1 MATPNK
7 KTLGALGLALALVSI
22 PVYEGI
28 RLTDYRDPVG
38 IPTACMGHT
47 ATAQIGRQRTLLECY
62 ELMYQD
68 VHEHYLHVKRLVK
81 VPLQPHQLSALV
93 HFSYNVGQGALARST
108 LLKRVNAGDFAGAEK
123 EFGKWVYGTVNG
135 KKVVLPGLVTRRQ
148 HEAAMFRGDIEFLE
162 EAFAAMPDG
171 AQSLE
176 DLEVEAQTPTQAP
189 TPPSPQTP
197 SNPHELVSESAT
209 FESPTFWQRLRAFFS
224 AGWETRHGALA

>member
-1 MATPNK
+1 MASPNK

-47 ATAQIGRQRTLLECY
+47 ATAQVGRQRTLLECY

-68 VHEHYLHVKRLVK
+68 VYLHYLEVQRLVK
-81 VPLQPHQLSALV
+81 VPLEPHQLSALV
-93 HFSYNVGQGALARST
+93 HFAYNVGGPAFARST
-108 LLKRVNAGDFAGAEK
+108 LLKRVNAGDFVGAEK
-123 EFGKWVYGTVNG
+123 EFGRWVYGTVKG

-148 HEAAMFRGDIEFLE
+148 HEAAMFRGDVKFLE

-176 DLEVEAQTPTQAP
+176 DQEVEAQTPTQAP
-189 TPPSPQTP
+189 NPPQSVSDATPDKSPSIW
-197 SNPHELVSESAT
+197 E
-209 FESPTFWQRLRAFFS
+209 RLRAFFTS
-224 AGWETRHGALA
+224 QSGDSQGALA